1 MRYFHI
7 EKYSISGFIIEI
19 NIANVNFFLIFMGF
33 IAIILQLGSLKVLR
47 KKGKIS

>member
-7 EKYSISGFIIEI
+7 EKYIINGFIIVI

-33 IAIILQLGSLKVLR
+33 TVIILQLGS
-47 KKGKIS
+47 